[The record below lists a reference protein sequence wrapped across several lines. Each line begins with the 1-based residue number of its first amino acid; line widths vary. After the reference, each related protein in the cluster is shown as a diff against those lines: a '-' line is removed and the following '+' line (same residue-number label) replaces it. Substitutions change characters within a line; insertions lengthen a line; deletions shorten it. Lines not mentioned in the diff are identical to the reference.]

1 MSIAANVPGHRP
13 AFRLATLPLVDLV
26 ETERRGREG
35 AGRAV
40 RVLLVEDDPLFASLI
55 RSALTESRPN
65 FEIETVSRLSSAL
78 AWLVREP
85 TDLILADLDLPDS
98 QGTGT
103 VRFFKRAAPNLPL
116 IVLSGSDDMELA
128 LEAVREGAEEY
139 VAKGSFSVHSL
150 VWLVLLV
157 LERHRRVMD
166 ELAPGNEDPLSG
178 LTNLPAL
185 EVFGRYLLRL
195 ADRTGLSL
203 GLLFF
208 RMEAPPRGRWADW
221 EALLVEVSGVLHRTL
236 RRCDVLS
243 RVGRHELA
251 AVLVSQ
257 GPNLAGALAR
267 VQAAIAAAG
276 IAPYV
281 QVGLAIHLP
290 SDAETLDDL
299 LAGARSCAVPVPA

>member
-1 MSIAANVPGHRP
+1 MSVATNIPGERP
-13 AFRLATLPLVDLV
+13 ALRLTPPPLVDLV
-26 ETERRGREG
+26 ESEGRGREG
-35 AGRAV
+35 PGRAV
-40 RVLLVEDDPLFASLI
+40 RVLLVEDDPRFASLV
-55 RSALTESRPN
+55 RSALTESRAN
-65 FEIETVSRLSSAL
+65 FEIETVSRLSTAL

-103 VRFFKRAAPNLPL
+103 IRFFKRAAPGLPL

-139 VAKGSFSVHSL
+139 VAKGTFSVQSL
-150 VWLVLLV
+150 VWLVMLV

-166 ELAPGNEDPLSG
+166 ALVPGNDDPMSG

-195 ADRTGLSL
+195 ADRTGLAL
-203 GLLFF
+203 GLLFC
-208 RMEAPPRGRWADW
+208 RIEAPPRGRWADW
-221 EALLVEVSGVLHRTL
+221 EALLVEASGVLHRTL

-243 RVGRHELA
+243 RVGRFELA

-257 GPNLAGALAR
+257 GPNLAGALER
-267 VQAAIAAAG
+267 VQDAIVVAG

-290 SDAETLDDL
+290 SDEETLDDL
-299 LAGARSCAVPVPA
+299 LAGARSCAHPVPA

>member
-1 MSIAANVPGHRP
+1 MTA
-13 AFRLATLPLVDLV
+13 
-26 ETERRGREG
+26 
-35 AGRAV
+35 AV
-40 RVLLVEDDPLFASLI
+40 RVLLVEDDPIFASLV
-55 RSALTESRPN
+55 RSALTESRIN
-65 FEIETVSRLSSAL
+65 FEIEAVSRMSTAL
-78 AWLVREP
+78 GWLVREP

-98 QGTGT
+98 TGT
-103 VRFFKRAAPNLPL
+103 SAVRFFKRAAPNLPL

-139 VAKGSFSVHSL
+139 VARSSFSVQSL

-166 ELAPGNEDPLSG
+166 ELGPGDEDPMGG

-185 EVFGRYLLRL
+185 EVFGRYLIRL

-203 GLLFF
+203 GVLFF
-208 RMEAPPRGRWADW
+208 KMEAPSRGRWADW

-243 RVGRHELA
+243 RIGRFELA
-251 AVLVSQ
+251 AVLVSG

-281 QVGLAIHLP
+281 QVGLASHLP
-290 SDAETLDDL
+290 RDEETLDDL
-299 LAGARSCAVPVPA
+299 LAGARSCAVPVSA